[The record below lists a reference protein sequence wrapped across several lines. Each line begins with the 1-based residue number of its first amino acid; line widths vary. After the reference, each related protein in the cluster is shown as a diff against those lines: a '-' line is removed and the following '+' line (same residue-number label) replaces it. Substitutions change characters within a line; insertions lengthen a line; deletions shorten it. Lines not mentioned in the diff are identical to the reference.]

1 VGLRRNRGVAK
12 SGIFVIPK
20 KWSGGVHFLARTGL
34 LLDEQLTLVP
44 ESMPRPRLVDM
55 DMHADGL
62 PNIVAEPDPPF

>member
-1 VGLRRNRGVAK
+1 MK
-12 SGIFVIPK
+12 FK
-20 KWSGGVHFLARTGL
+20 KIWSGGGIHLVAWSRL

-44 ESMPRPRLVDM
+44 ESMPMPRLVDM